1 MANQDYAVLTRVG
14 AGTPM
19 GKLIRRYWIPAA
31 MSDEISGEAPVRLRL
46 LGETLVGFRTASGS
60 VGIVG
65 EFCPHRRV
73 SLAYARNEGS
83 GLRCLY
89 HGWKICPTGEIEDMP
104 AEPPDTPLKA
114 KVRAVA
120 YPTCEAGGIVWTYM
134 GPPERKPPFP
144 RFPWLDLPAAHRL
157 PIKMFQECNYLQGV
171 EGDFDPAHPNFLH
184 RDFDVAD
191 NESWQG
197 TGWYTMRSLIRDAM
211 PRIVCEPSPYGM
223 RTAAIRNATD
233 PSRKFVRTY
242 ETVAPFYS
250 FIPSGPHESQLF
262 KAWHPVDDVSCFTF
276 YVHFD
281 PDRPLDRD
289 AIWRNWG
296 HRTEAPTYATRYNLS
311 NRHLQSRERMNQ
323 NFSGIPGAA
332 IQDLALQESMGPIV
346 DRAQENLGTSDVAV
360 VHFRRMLLRLI
371 EDNEAGRPLPAL
383 DPTLDYDLRGASIE
397 IPADRPWQDAR
408 HLQEESERNNPRVV
422 TA

>member
-1 MANQDYAVLTRVG
+1 MANPDYSVLTQVG

-31 MSDEISGEAPVRLRL
+31 MSAEIPDERPVRLRL
-46 LGETLVGFRTASGS
+46 LGENLVAFRTAPDG

-65 EFCPHRRV
+65 EFCPHRRA
-73 SLAYARNEGS
+73 SLLYARNEGS

-89 HGWKICPTGEIEDMP
+89 HGWRICPTGDIDDMP

-120 YPTCEAGGIVWTYM
+120 YPTFEAGGIVWAYM
-134 GPPERKPPFP
+134 GPADKKPPFP
-144 RFPWLDLPAAHRL
+144 HFPWLDLPPAHRL
-157 PIKMFQECNYLQGV
+157 AAKMYQECNYLQGV

-184 RDFDVAD
+184 RDFDVGE

-197 TGWYTMRSLIRDAM
+197 TGWRTMQSLMIDAM

-223 RTAAIRNATD
+223 RTAAIRKSSD
-233 PSRKFVRTY
+233 PGRHFVRIY

-262 KAWHPVDDVSCFTF
+262 KAWHPIDDVSCFTF
-276 YVHFD
+276 YIHFD
-281 PDRPLDRD
+281 PQRPLDRD
-289 AIWRNWG
+289 AIWQNWG
-296 HRTEAPTYATRYNLS
+296 HRTEPPGYATRFNLA
-311 NRHLQSRERMNQ
+311 NQHLQSAEAMKR
-323 NFSGIPGAA
+323 NFSGIAGAA

-360 VHFRRMLLRLI
+360 VNFRRLLLRLI
-371 EDNEAGRPLPAL
+371 EDNEAGRPLPGQDPAL
-383 DPTLDYDLRGASIE
+383 DFDLRGTSID
-397 IPADRPWQDAR
+397 IPIDRPWQEARRVQDAF
-408 HLQEESERNNPRVV
+408 ERDNPVV
-422 TA
+422 AKA

>member
-1 MANQDYAVLTRVG
+1 MANQDYTVLTRVG

-31 MSDEISGEAPVRLRL
+31 MSEEIPDEAPVRIRL
-46 LGETLVGFRTASGS
+46 LGENLVAFRSASRS

-89 HGWKICPTGEIEDMP
+89 HGWKICPTGEIAEMP
-104 AEPPDTPLKA
+104 AEPIDTPLKG
-114 KVRAVA
+114 KIRAVA
-120 YPTCEAGGIVWTYM
+120 YPTREAGGIVWTYM
-134 GPPERKPPFP
+134 GPSDRKPPFP
-144 RFPWLDLPAAHRL
+144 RFPWLDLPPAQRF
-157 PIKMFQECNYLQGV
+157 PVKMYQECNYLQGV

-184 RDFDVAD
+184 RDFDVAE
-191 NESWQG
+191 NESWEG
-197 TGWYTMRSLIRDAM
+197 TGWHTMRSLMEDAM

-223 RTAAIRNATD
+223 RTAAIRNS
-233 PSRKFVRTY
+233 PVPGRKFVRTY

-262 KAWHPVDDVSCFTF
+262 KAWHPIDDVSCFTF

-281 PDRPLDRD
+281 PHRPLDRD
-289 AIWRNWG
+289 AIWQNWG
-296 HRTEAPTYATRYNLS
+296 HRTEAPSYVTRYNLA
-311 NRHLQSRERMNQ
+311 NGHLQSREGMKR
-323 NFSGIPGAA
+323 NFSGITGAA

-346 DRAQENLGTSDVAV
+346 DRGQENLGTSDVAV
-360 VHFRRMLLRLI
+360 VNLRRMLLRLI
-371 EDNEAGRPLPAL
+371 EDNETGRPLPGQ
-383 DPTLDYDLRGASIE
+383 DPALDYDLRGASID
-397 IPADRPWQDAR
+397 IPTDHPWSDAR
-408 HLQEESERNNPRVV
+408 RIQDEFERNNPPIAK
-422 TA
+422 T

>member
-31 MSDEISGEAPVRLRL
+31 MSEEIPCEAPVRLRL
-46 LGETLVGFRTASGS
+46 LGETLVAFRAASGG
-60 VGIVG
+60 VGLIS
-65 EFCPHRRV
+65 EFCPHRRA

-104 AEPPDTPLKA
+104 AEPADSPLKE
-114 KVRAVA
+114 KVRAVS
-120 YPTCEAGGIVWTYM
+120 YPTCEAGGILWTYM
-134 GPPERKPPFP
+134 GPPDRKPPFP
-144 RFPWLDLPAAHRL
+144 RFPWLDLPPAHLL
-157 PIKMFQECNYLQGV
+157 PVKMYQECNYLQGV

-184 RDFDVAD
+184 RDFDIAE

-197 TGWYTMRSLIRDAM
+197 TGWYTMRSLMADAL
-211 PRIVCEPSPYGM
+211 PRILCEPSPYGM
-223 RTAAIRNATD
+223 RTAAIRRSSD
-233 PSRKFVRTY
+233 PRRQFVRTY

-262 KAWHPVDDVSCFTF
+262 KAWHPIDDISCFTF

-281 PDRPLDRD
+281 PNRPLDRD

-296 HRTEAPTYATRYNLS
+296 HRTEAPTYATRYNVA
-311 NRHLQSRERMNQ
+311 NQHHQSRERMNR
-323 NFSGIPGAA
+323 NFSGIDGAA
-332 IQDLALQESMGPIV
+332 IQDLALQESMGAIV
-346 DRAQENLGTSDVAV
+346 DRAQENLGTSDIAV
-360 VHFRRMLLRLI
+360 VHLRRMLLRLI
-371 EDNEAGRPLPAL
+371 EDNEAGLPLPGH
-383 DPTLDYDLRGASIE
+383 DPGLDYDLRGASID
-397 IPADRPWQDAR
+397 IPTDSPWQDAR
-408 HLQEESERNNPRVV
+408 CFQDDFERDNPL
-422 TA
+422 AP

>member
-1 MANQDYAVLTRVG
+1 VASQDYAVLTRVG

-19 GKLIRRYWIPAA
+19 GELIRRYWIPAA
-31 MSDEISGEAPVRLRL
+31 MSNEIPGEAPVRLRL
-46 LGETLVGFRTASGS
+46 LGENLVGFRIASGG

-65 EFCPHRRV
+65 ELCPHRRA

-104 AEPPDTPLKA
+104 AEPPDTPLKG

-120 YPTCEAGGIVWTYM
+120 YPAFEAGGIIWTYM
-134 GPPERKPPFP
+134 GPPDLKPPFP
-144 RFPWLDLPAAHRL
+144 RFPWLDLPPAHLL
-157 PIKMFQECNYLQGV
+157 PVKMYQDCNYLQGV

-184 RDFDVAD
+184 RDFDVAE

-197 TGWYTMRSLIRDAM
+197 TGWHSIRSLMADPV

-223 RTAAIRNATD
+223 RTAAIRSSSD
-233 PSRKFVRTY
+233 PLRKFVRTY

-262 KAWHPVDDVSCFTF
+262 KAWHPIDDVTCFTF
-276 YVHFD
+276 YIHFD
-281 PDRPLDRD
+281 PYRPLDRD

-296 HRTEAPTYATRYNLS
+296 HRTEAPTHATRYTLANH
-311 NRHLQSRERMNQ
+311 HLQSREGMKL
-323 NFSGIPGAA
+323 NFSGISGAA
-332 IQDLALQESMGPIV
+332 IQDLAVQESMGPIV

-360 VHFRRMLLRLI
+360 VQLRRMLLRLI
-371 EDNEAGRPLPAL
+371 EDNEAGRSLPGQDPAL
-383 DPTLDYDLRGASIE
+383 DYNLRSASME
-397 IPADRPWQDAR
+397 IPIDRSWPDAR
-408 HLQEESERNNPRVV
+408 RLQEEFERDHPLVLN
-422 TA
+422 T